1 MIKDDFEENEV
12 KNEMEL
18 SIRDT
23 ETLVEES
30 KQLLNNLYNI
40 EEHRIKKIITQDD
53 LRNDVSSFVSS
64 QLQNLENQ
72 NTLKG
77 LIEAELAK
85 KILAHDLTNDE
96 LFRAYSMI
104 SGEKS
109 KNIDSLFKLFAPTQ
123 STPNT
128 ILTPATNNEEKETVE
143 LTSSQRQSIE
153 KLLRIIEHSP
163 NLNTVQNKDDVVE

>member
-1 MIKDDFEENEV
+1 MSEEFEDEEIQDTV
-12 KNEMEL
+12 EL
-18 SIRDT
+18 SLKDT
-23 ETLVEES
+23 ETLVDES
-30 KQLLNNLYNI
+30 KELLKNLYNI
-40 EEHRIKKIITQDD
+40 DEPRAKRIVTQDD

-77 LIEAELAK
+77 LLEAEIAK
-85 KILAHDLTNDE
+85 KVLAHDLSTDE
-96 LFRAYSMI
+96 IFRAYSMI

-109 KNIDSLFKLFAPTQ
+109 RNIDSLFKLFAPTQ
-123 STPNT
+123 ASPNSV
-128 ILTPATNNEEKETVE
+128 LTPATRTEERESVE

-163 NLNTVQNKDDVVE
+163 NLKKDSDN